1 MATGACYYRYLT
13 AGFAEVCPC
22 CRDIAG
28 TIAAPVFRPCS
39 TDATAAAAE
48 RSAYN
53 STGRRIAGSERRPGY
68 HHSCSGSAVGCIV
81 MTAVVAA
88 DAGSWTD

>member
-1 MATGACYYRYLT
+1 M
-13 AGFAEVCPC
+13 CPC
-22 CRDIAG
+22 FRDIAG
-28 TIAAPVFRPCS
+28 TIAAPVLRPCS
-39 TDATAAAAE
+39 TDAAAAAE

-53 STGRRIAGSERRPGY
+53 STGYRTAGSKRRPGY